1 MQRRRLVVAA
11 LLFAGVLASGCGDDS
26 EGSAGGTFT
35 PATDGVLTV
44 ATNLPA
50 PGFWDGDDIDHLT
63 GGFEWGIATD
73 LAKRFGLEITFVDAP
88 FEQLASGDLGGADI
102 ALAQISTT
110 EQRRELMDFSAPYY
124 PSNAG
129 ALARD
134 GVELRDL
141 AGAKELQWVVE
152 ESTTEQSLL
161 EDAIKPDH
169 DPLVTQNREETLA
182 ALAAG
187 KADAALLDLP
197 TALATA
203 HEHPELTVPAQ
214 FTTDEQLAVA
224 LPKDSDNTEAVSS
237 AIRALETDGTL
248 DDLSDKYLR
257 PLFAEDPDHVR
268 AIVTPAED

>member
-1 MQRRRLVVAA
+1 MIARRRLAAVLLVIVA
-11 LLFAGVLASGCGDDS
+11 LSVGCGDD

-50 PGFWDGDDIDHLT
+50 PGFWDGDDVDHLT

-73 LAKRFGLEITFVDAP
+73 LAKRFGLQVTFVDLP
-88 FEQLASGDLGGADI
+88 FEQLVEGDLGGADM

-110 EQRRELMDFSAPYY
+110 EARREVVDFSAPYY

-129 ALARD
+129 ALAPKD
-134 GVELRDL
+134 VELRDL
-141 AGAKELQWVVE
+141 ADAKALDWVVE
-152 ESTTEQSLL
+152 QSTTEQSLL
-161 EDAIKPDH
+161 DDVIEPDH
-169 DPLVTQNREETLA
+169 DPLVTENREETLA
-182 ALAAG
+182 ALAEG

-203 HEHPELTVPAQ
+203 HAHPELAVPAQ

-224 LPKDSDNTEAVSS
+224 LPKNSDNTEAVSS
-237 AIRALETDGTL
+237 AIRALDADGTL
-248 DDLSDKYLR
+248 DDLADEYLR
-257 PLFAEDPDHVR
+257 PVFSEDPDNVR
-268 AIVTPAED
+268 VIATPAEH

>member
-1 MQRRRLVVAA
+1 MQRRRLVVTV
-11 LLFAGVLASGCGDDS
+11 LLLAGVLTSGCGD

-73 LAKRFGLEITFVDAP
+73 LAERFGLEVTFVEVP
-88 FEQLASGDLGGADI
+88 FEQLASGNLGAADI
-102 ALAQISTT
+102 ALAQIATT
-110 EQRRELMDFSAPYY
+110 EQRRDVMDFSAPYY

-134 GVELRDL
+134 DVELRDL
-141 AGAKELQWVVE
+141 ADAKELRWVVE

-161 EDAIKPDH
+161 ADRIKPDAE
-169 DPLVTQNREETLA
+169 PLVTQNREETLA
-182 ALAAG
+182 ALADGRAE
-187 KADAALLDLP
+187 AALLDLP

-214 FTTDEQLAVA
+214 FTTDNQLAVA

-237 AIRALETDGTL
+237 AIRSLDADGTL
-248 DDLSDKYLR
+248 DDLSDQYLR

-268 AIVTPAED
+268 AIVTPPED

>member
-11 LLFAGVLASGCGDDS
+11 LLLAGVLASGCGDDS

-35 PATDGVLTV
+35 PATAGVLTV

-50 PGFWDGDDIDHLT
+50 PGFWDGNDVDHLT

-141 AGAKELQWVVE
+141 AGAKELKWVVE
-152 ESTTEQSLL
+152 ESTTEQSLARGRDQARPRSARHA
-161 EDAIKPDH
+161 EPGGDSRRAGR
-169 DPLVTQNREETLA
+169 REGRRGPPRPA
-182 ALAAG
+182 DGAG
-187 KADAALLDLP
+187 D
-197 TALATA
+197 
-203 HEHPELTVPAQ
+203 
-214 FTTDEQLAVA
+214 
-224 LPKDSDNTEAVSS
+224 
-237 AIRALETDGTL
+237 RA
-248 DDLSDKYLR
+248 
-257 PLFAEDPDHVR
+257 
-268 AIVTPAED
+268 